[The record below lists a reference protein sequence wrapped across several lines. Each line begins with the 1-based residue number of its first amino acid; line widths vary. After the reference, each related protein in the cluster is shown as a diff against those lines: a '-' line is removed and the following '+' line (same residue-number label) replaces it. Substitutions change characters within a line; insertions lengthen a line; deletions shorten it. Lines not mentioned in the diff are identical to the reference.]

1 MNSYREIRLMRI
13 ALGLVLMLT
22 AVSVPARA
30 DDTWHNIY
38 HSLKHFFTG
47 KSSSSATPAVH
58 YHVKHATSPQD
69 TEQAGQSSPAPSA
82 SVAGGQ
88 QSAAAAPE
96 ASATP
101 RVVVLP
107 AATPAAAG
115 SQRPANSE
123 PTAGSAGEQPTTA
136 SASAARPTESAG
148 RTDSATDAG
157 PVLRSLSDQG
167 AAANPTPTPR

>member
-1 MNSYREIRLMRI
+1 MNFNREKFRLMHL
-13 ALGLVLMLT
+13 ALGLVLTL

-58 YHVKHATSPQD
+58 RHVKHATKPEN
-69 TEQAGQSSPAPSA
+69 TEEAGQSSPAPSA

-88 QSAAAAPE
+88 ESGAAPA

-107 AATPAAAG
+107 AATPAAAATQ
-115 SQRPANSE
+115 SPASSE
-123 PTAGSAGEQPTTA
+123 ATPVSAGEQATSGSTTA
-136 SASAARPTESAG
+136 GRPTESAG
-148 RTDSATDAG
+148 KTDSATDVG

>member
-1 MNSYREIRLMRI
+1 MNSYREKFRLMRI
-13 ALGLVLMLT
+13 ALGLVLTL

-58 YHVKHATSPQD
+58 HHVKHATSPEN
-69 TEQAGQSSPAPSA
+69 TEEAGQSSPA
-82 SVAGGQ
+82 
-88 QSAAAAPE
+88 

-107 AATPAAAG
+107 AATPAAAA
-115 SQRPANSE
+115 SKSPASSE
-123 PTAGSAGEQPTTA
+123 PTPGSAGEQPTPA
-136 SASAARPTESAG
+136 SANAARPTGSAG
-148 RTDSATDAG
+148 KTDAATDVA

>member
-1 MNSYREIRLMRI
+1 MNSYREKFRLMRM
-13 ALGLVLMLT
+13 ALGLVLTL

-58 YHVKHATSPQD
+58 HHVRHATSPEN
-69 TEQAGQSSPAPSA
+69 TEGAGQSSPAPSA

-88 QSAAAAPE
+88 ESAAAPAT
-96 ASATP
+96 AATP

-107 AATPAAAG
+107 AATPAAAA
-115 SQRPANSE
+115 SRSPASSG
-123 PTAGSAGEQPTTA
+123 PTPGSAGEQPTPA
-136 SASAARPTESAG
+136 PAAAARPTESAG
-148 RTDSATDAG
+148 KTEPAADAG

>member
-1 MNSYREIRLMRI
+1 MNSYREKFRVMRM
-13 ALGLVLMLT
+13 ALGLVLTLS
-22 AVSVPARA
+22 VSVPARA

-58 YHVKHATSPQD
+58 HHVKHATGPENA
-69 TEQAGQSSPAPSA
+69 EQAGQSSPAPSA

-88 QSAAAAPE
+88 QSAAAGPA

-107 AATPAAAG
+107 AATPAAAA
-115 SQRPANSE
+115 SQGPASSE
-123 PTAGSAGEQPTTA
+123 LTHGSAGERTTV
-136 SASAARPTESAG
+136 SATAARPTEPAG
-148 RTDSATDAG
+148 RTDSGTDTG